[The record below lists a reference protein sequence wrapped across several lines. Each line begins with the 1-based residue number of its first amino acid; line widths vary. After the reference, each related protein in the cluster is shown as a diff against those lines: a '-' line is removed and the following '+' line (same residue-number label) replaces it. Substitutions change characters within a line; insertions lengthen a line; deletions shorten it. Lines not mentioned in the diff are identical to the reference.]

1 MVQLEKDGYKC
12 TSIHGDLDLAAR
24 DRVVGEFREGKTR
37 VLIATDVLSRG
48 FDVQQ
53 ASPPSPFPSSIP
65 Q

>member
-1 MVQLEKDGYKC
+1 MV
-12 TSIHGDLDLAAR
+12 T
-24 DRVVGEFREGKTR
+24 EFREGKTR

-53 ASPPSPFPSSIP
+53 VGRSLLKRDVFNSMRMRVDFQEVVYAEPLLLLLKP